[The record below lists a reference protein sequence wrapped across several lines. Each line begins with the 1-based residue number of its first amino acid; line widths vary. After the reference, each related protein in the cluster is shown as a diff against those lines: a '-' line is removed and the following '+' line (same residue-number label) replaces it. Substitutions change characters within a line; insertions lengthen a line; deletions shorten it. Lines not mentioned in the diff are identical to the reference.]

1 MELSGVQ
8 FVSRFPGGQ
17 DTADLVEPFR
27 GDVERFLAAL
37 RAAGAAV
44 HIQTT
49 FRPAKRAYLMHF
61 AFAVAKG
68 KVAADK
74 VPAFDPSVVPE
85 DDPNKGPLDIEWVH
99 PDAHGN
105 PDLKASRRVAA
116 QMVTA
121 YRIVFGPAFP
131 TRHSARR
138 AIDMTI
144 TWTGALKIADASGK
158 VVTITSTPRTGAD
171 NKQLHAVGK
180 TYGVIKLVKDHPHW
194 SDNGH

>member
-8 FVSRFPGGQ
+8 FVPRFPGSR
-17 DTADLVEPFR
+17 DTTALVEPFR
-27 GDVERFLAAL
+27 SNVERFIAAL
-37 RAAGAAV
+37 QTAGAGL

-61 AFAVAKG
+61 AYAIAKG
-68 KVAADK
+68 TIAADH
-74 VPAFDPSVVPE
+74 VPAFDPSVVPA
-85 DDPNKGPLDIEWVH
+85 DDPNKGSLDIDWVH
-99 PDAHGN
+99 RDEHGN
-105 PDLKASRRVAA
+105 PDLAASRQVAA

-121 YRIVFGPAFP
+121 YGIVFGPAFP

-144 TWTGALKIADASGK
+144 TWGGALKIADAAGHI
-158 VVTITSTPRTGAD
+158 VTITTTPRTGA
-171 NKQLHAVGK
+171 NNAELWAVGK
-180 TYGVIKLVKDHPHW
+180 TYGVIKLPPDHPHW

>member
-8 FVSRFPGGQ
+8 FVSRFPGSR
-17 DTADLVEPFR
+17 DTADLAEPFR

-37 RAAGAAV
+37 QAAGAAV
-44 HIQTT
+44 HIQAT

-61 AFAVAKG
+61 AFAIARGVI
-68 KVAADK
+68 AADK
-74 VPAFDPSVVPE
+74 VPAFDPTLVPP
-85 DDPNKGPLDIEWVH
+85 DDENKGPLDINWVH
-99 PDAHGN
+99 PDEHGH
-105 PDLKASRRVAA
+105 PDLVASRQVAA

-121 YRIVFGPAFP
+121 YGIVFGPAFP

-144 TWTGALKIADASGK
+144 TWAGALRIADANNH

-171 NKQLHAVGK
+171 NAELHAVGK
-180 TYGVIKLVKDHPHW
+180 SYGVIKLLADHPHW

>member
-8 FVSRFPGGQ
+8 FVSRFLGSR

-27 GDVERFLAAL
+27 GNVERFLAAL
-37 RAAGAAV
+37 QAASAAI
-44 HIQTT
+44 HIQAT

-61 AFAVAKG
+61 AFAIAKG
-68 KVAADK
+68 VIAADR

-85 DDPNKGPLDIEWVH
+85 DDPNKGPLDINWVH
-99 PDAHGN
+99 PDEQGN
-105 PDLKASRRVAA
+105 PDLAASRQVAA

-121 YRIVFGPAFP
+121 YGIVFGPAFP

-144 TWTGALKIADASGK
+144 TWAGPLKIADANNHI
-158 VVTITSTPRTGAD
+158 VTITSTPRTGAD
-171 NKQLHAVGK
+171 NAELHAVGK
-180 TYGVIKLVKDHPHW
+180 SYGVIKLLADHPHW

>member
-8 FVSRFPGGQ
+8 FVSRFPGSR
-17 DTADLVEPFR
+17 DTADLADPFR

-37 RAAGAAV
+37 QQAGAAV
-44 HIQTT
+44 HIQAT

-61 AFAVAKG
+61 AFLIAKG
-68 KVAADK
+68 QIAADH
-74 VPAFDPSVVPE
+74 VPAFDPAVVPE
-85 DDPNKGPLDIEWVH
+85 DDPNKGPLDIVWVH
-99 PDAHGN
+99 RDAHGN
-105 PDLKASRRVAA
+105 PDLAASRQVAA

-121 YRIVFGPAFP
+121 YGIVFGPAFP

-144 TWTGALKIADASGK
+144 TWAGALKIADANNHI
-158 VVTITSTPRTGAD
+158 VTITSTPRTGAD
-171 NKQLHAVGK
+171 NADLHAVGK
-180 TYGVIKLVKDHPHW
+180 TYGVIKLLADHPHW

>member
-8 FVSRFPGGQ
+8 FVGRFLGSQ
-17 DTADLVEPFR
+17 NTADLVQPFR
-27 GDVERFLAAL
+27 GNVERFLAAM
-37 RAAGAAV
+37 RIAGAAV

-61 AFAVAKG
+61 AFALAKG
-68 KVAADK
+68 RIKADQ
-74 VPAFDPSVVPE
+74 VPPFDPSDVPT
-85 DDPNKGPLDIEWVH
+85 DDPNKGPLDIDWVH

-105 PDLKASRRVAA
+105 PDLIASRKVAA
-116 QMVTA
+116 QMVAA

-138 AIDMTI
+138 AIDMSI
-144 TWTGALKIADASGK
+144 TWTGVLKIADASGK
-158 VVTITSTPRTGAD
+158 IITISATPRTGAD
-171 NKQLHAVGK
+171 NKQLHAVGA
-180 TYGVIKLVKDHPHW
+180 TYAVIKLVADHPHW

>member
-8 FVSRFPGGQ
+8 FVPRFPGSR
-17 DTADLVEPFR
+17 DTADLVQPFR
-27 GDVERFLAAL
+27 GNVERFLAAL
-37 RAAGAAV
+37 NAAGAAV

-49 FRPAKRAYLMHF
+49 FRPAKRAFLMHF
-61 AFAVAKG
+61 AFAIAKG
-68 KVAADK
+68 SIAADK
-74 VPAFDPSVVPE
+74 VPVFDPAVVPA
-85 DDPNKGPLDIEWVH
+85 DDLNKGPLDIEWVH
-99 PDAHGN
+99 RDAQGH
-105 PDLKASRRVAA
+105 PDLAASRQVAA

-121 YRIVFGPAFP
+121 YGIVFGPAFP

-144 TWTGALKIADASGK
+144 TWAGALKIADGASK

-171 NKQLHAVGK
+171 NAELHKVGA
-180 TYGVIKLVKDHPHW
+180 TYGVIKLVADHPHW

>member
-8 FVSRFPGGQ
+8 FVSRFPGSR

-27 GDVERFLAAL
+27 SNVDRFLAAL
-37 RAAGAAV
+37 HAAGAAV

-49 FRPAKRAYLMHF
+49 FRPAKRAYLMRF
-61 AFAVAKG
+61 AFAIAKG
-68 KVAADK
+68 KIAANQ
-74 VPAFDPSVVPE
+74 VPAFNPADVPT

-99 PDAHGN
+99 RDVHGT
-105 PDLKASRRVAA
+105 PDLKASRKVAA
-116 QMVTA
+116 AMVTA
-121 YRIVFGPAFP
+121 YGIVFGPAFP

-144 TWTGALKIADASGK
+144 TWSGPLKIADASGQI
-158 VVTITSTPRTGAD
+158 VTINTTPRTGAD
-171 NKQLHAVGK
+171 NKQLHAVGA
-180 TYGVIKLVKDHPHW
+180 TYGVMKLVVDHPHW